1 MAETKIIT
9 TGRFRFNNIN
19 EEVNKVY
26 KGGNI
31 ASRSLWMGGTHIW
44 PSYEIFCV
52 DNSTNFVA
60 SRNSIY
66 KKEENG
72 NTIYTYNATTY
83 SYYSP
88 NLWKDLDPTGGTL
101 SSYIVTR
108 ESSYWHLL
116 SLEITAYTLPVGNT
130 YMNFGDDFISCND
143 KKLNGDNYVDE
154 ISVVNNGDVFS
165 YTMENTEWKAKSW
178 LVKFNQDDDL
188 PIDVADK
195 GLCLNFNIPA
205 NNLSSSTKTIL
216 RITKFINEFDSKIEV
231 PTEVHNGI
239 LCWNQDPN
247 TIYKVQM
254 CWVTG
259 DGSTDPIPKD
269 TIQNIDY
276 NDTSEHEYCLCI
288 EFGVSNDG
296 GKTYLWNEDA
306 IGDEL
311 PGDIS
316 RMTTVSIGGDD
327 ADKFT
332 AEVIKETK
340 TINKNYVKI
349 RVHAS
354 NPNNYDNNTNRS
366 PIYKSKVKSSFTNER
381 AYPSG
386 SDANRSSNLFW
397 QLERY
402 TSTEPWNISINV
414 TFTGTEKL
422 EKFFGS
428 TQS

>member
-52 DNSTNFVA
+52 DDNTKFVA

-66 KKEENG
+66 KEEKNS
-72 NTIYTYNATTY
+72 NTIYTYDGSNY
-83 SYYSP
+83 SYYLP
-88 NLWKDLDPTGGTL
+88 KQWKDLDPTGGTL
-101 SSYIVTR
+101 STYIVTR

-130 YMNFGDDFISCND
+130 YINFDDDFISCND
-143 KKLNGDNYVDE
+143 KKLNGGNYVDE
-154 ISVVNNGDVFS
+154 ISVANNGDVFS
-165 YTMENTEWKAKSW
+165 YTMGDTEWKAKSW

-188 PIDVADK
+188 PIDVANK
-195 GLCLNFNIPA
+195 GLCLNFNVPA

-216 RITKFINEFDSKIEV
+216 RITKFFNEFDSKIEV

-259 DGSTDPIPKD
+259 GESTVPISKD
-269 TIQNIDY
+269 VMQNIDY
-276 NDTSEHEYCLCI
+276 NDTTAHDYWLCI
-288 EFGVSNDG
+288 EFGVSYDG
-296 GKTYLWNEDA
+296 GDTYLWNEDA
-306 IGDEL
+306 VGEL
-311 PGDIS
+311 PGTIS
-316 RMTTVSIGGDD
+316 HMVSVSISGDD

-332 AEVIKETK
+332 ATVVKENK

-349 RVHAS
+349 QVQAS
-354 NPNNYDNNTNRS
+354 NPNSYDNNTNKTT
-366 PIYKSKVKSSFTNER
+366 IYKSFPITNQSNSLAVDE
-381 AYPSG
+381 
-386 SDANRSSNLFW
+386 SDNGYKTSKICWVLR
-397 QLERY
+397 RY
-402 TSTEPWNISINV
+402 TSTEPWNISVNV
-414 TFTGTEKL
+414 MFNGTGVL
-422 EKFFGS
+422 EKFSGS
-428 TQS
+428 TRS